1 MKRHSYARENSGILE
16 LLKVGD
22 LLNVKYYSR
31 KSAYASKWQKTAV
44 RHITRK
50 DQGRL
55 RGHYLV
61 GLEIIEDGRE

>member
-1 MKRHSYARENSGILE
+1 VKRHSYARENSGILE

-44 RHITRK
+44 VTS
-50 DQGRL
+50 QGRIKE
-55 RGHYLV
+55 G
-61 GLEIIEDGRE
+61 